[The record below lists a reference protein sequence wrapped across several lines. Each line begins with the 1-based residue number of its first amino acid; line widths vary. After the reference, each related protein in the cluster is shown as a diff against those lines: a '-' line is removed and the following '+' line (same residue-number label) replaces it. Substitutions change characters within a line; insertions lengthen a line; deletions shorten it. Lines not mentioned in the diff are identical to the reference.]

1 MFYYLLVTLF
11 YILFY
16 QLFLNSLDMIST
28 IYRYDV
34 HFISSPFY
42 FSLHI
47 HVIWIC
53 PFILLLG
60 SRCSNAYQQ
69 QDNPEEFARWIV
81 EELRTMSAQ
90 RQPMYENLGAADRGR
105 GQYGDRVDGSAAAA
119 CTSAYCKHRQDKSPV
134 QQFLPPPPAS
144 PRQRQ
149 PSPSARMSAPSPS
162 PCASSGP
169 GQGSSPWTPT
179 TPRKRKRGTNIYF
192 IF

>member
-1 MFYYLLVTLF
+1 MFYYLVVTLF
-11 YILFY
+11 YILF
-16 QLFLNSLDMIST
+16 FLSSIPKQF
-28 IYRYDV
+28 RYDFNYLTDII
-34 HFISSPFY
+34 FILY
-42 FSLHI
+42 LI
-47 HVIWIC
+47 CMHVISNL
-53 PFILLLG
+53 FLLG
-60 SRCSNAYQQ
+60 SRSSNTYQQ

-90 RQPMYENLGAADRGR
+90 RQPMYENSGAADRGR

>member
-1 MFYYLLVTLF
+1 MFYYLVVTLF
-11 YILFY
+11 YILFFY
-16 QLFLNSLDMIST
+16 QVSLNSLDMIST
-28 IYRYDV
+28 ILP
-34 HFISSPFY
+34 ISYSFY
-42 FSLHI
+42 ISLYM
-47 HVIWIC
+47 HVITNL
-53 PFILLLG
+53 FLLG
-60 SRCSNAYQQ
+60 SRSSNTYQQ

-134 QQFLPPPPAS
+134 QQFLPPPTAS